1 MIRLVIARNP
11 FDLTTRQET
20 LVPFVEGKK
29 LNQYFTEPGN
39 WVYSINGELVN
50 DTASP
55 TDEAYVVVLPKVE
68 KQVLGILLSIGLS
81 IATAGIASGAIFGI
95 TIVCDPCHP

>member
-20 LVPFVEGKK
+20 LVPFVEGKT
-29 LNQYFTEPGN
+29 LNQYFTEPGE
-39 WVYSINGELVN
+39 WVYSINGELVD

-55 TDEAYVVVLPKVE
+55 TDEA
-68 KQVLGILLSIGLS
+68 
-81 IATAGIASGAIFGI
+81 
-95 TIVCDPCHP
+95 

>member
-39 WVYSINGELVN
+39 WVYSINGELVD

-55 TDEAYVVVLPKVE
+55 TDEAYVVVLPKGR
-68 KQVLGILLSIGLS
+68 K
-81 IATAGIASGAIFGI
+81 ASTRHLVIYRLI
-95 TIVCDPCHP
+95 NRYSRYCLWCYLRYY

>member
-39 WVYSINGELVN
+39 WVYSINGELVE

-55 TDEAYVVVLPKVE
+55 TDESYVVVLPKLE
-68 KQVLGILLSIGLS
+68 KHSLSCYLLVYLLQLPALPPVRYSVLQ
-81 IATAGIASGAIFGI
+81 AY
-95 TIVCDPCHP
+95 